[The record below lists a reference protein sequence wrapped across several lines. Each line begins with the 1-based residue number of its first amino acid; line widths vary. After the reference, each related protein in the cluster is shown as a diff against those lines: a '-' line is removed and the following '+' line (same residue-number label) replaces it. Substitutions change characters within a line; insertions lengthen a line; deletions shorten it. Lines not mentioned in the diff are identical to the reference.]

1 MTEVSFSIPPG
12 DRQTLRD
19 LARQPQDK
27 LDLLLAAIRS
37 AEPSLGAAAA
47 AHSISEQSGIDLA
60 EVTRYVQVIGAIGA
74 TLRELQLDYA
84 KFDSELSEFV
94 DPPATGARAK
104 ASAQISPRLAPA
116 ELDTLRRFLL
126 SALDSGSSVSL
137 GSKGASLQSDVQR
150 VFVRARILSDLRTVF
165 GDSGIGKPLAAVVV
179 HTLRINYVTRGK
191 NEDERVFIGLDL
203 DDLKELKRVIDRA
216 IEKDRALRS
225 FYGDKVR
232 VLE

>member
-1 MTEVSFSIPPG
+1 VTEVSFAIPTG

-19 LARQPQDK
+19 LARLPQDK
-27 LDLLLAAIRS
+27 LDRLLAAIRS
-37 AEPSLGAAAA
+37 AEPSLGARAAA
-47 AHSISEQSGIDLA
+47 RSISDGSGIDFG
-60 EVTRYVQVIGAIGA
+60 EVSRYVQVIGAIGA
-74 TLRELQLDYA
+74 TLRELQLDYS

-94 DPPATGARAK
+94 DPPATGARAR
-104 ASAQISPRLAPA
+104 APAQVPPPLTAA

-165 GDSGIGKPLAAVVV
+165 GDSGIGKPLAAVIL
-179 HTLRINYVTRGK
+179 HTLRINYIPRGK
-191 NEDERVFIGLDL
+191 DADERILIGLDL

-216 IEKDRALRS
+216 IEKDGALRS
-225 FYGDKVR
+225 FYGDKLR